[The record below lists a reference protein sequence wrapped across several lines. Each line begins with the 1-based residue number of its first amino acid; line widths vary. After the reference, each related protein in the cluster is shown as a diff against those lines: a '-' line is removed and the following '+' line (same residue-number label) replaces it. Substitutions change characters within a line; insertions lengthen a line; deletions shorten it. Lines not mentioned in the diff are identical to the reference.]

1 MIAEQLQ
8 TKKTLQN
15 KLTIAEDSGYH
26 FVKTE
31 SKFRIASDRKK
42 VQLTNNSGVPP
53 SLFWIC
59 MSLFAIMAAFFFG
72 IYAANNAQETIRSF
86 IDPTNEGRISPRV
99 VYMVGAA
106 ITIMGM
112 ILGEGLMENKPFII
126 EPTLERKV
134 NKKFVIVLIGTIA
147 YIGFQ
152 AAVTLLAR
160 PTDGDYS
167 LVYVTVGIAVFEIIL
182 GMYVLPKA
190 LLSVDWIGTNLFIR
204 FLNTRMDKYSRSAN
218 ENYRYYLNV
227 LGIYN
232 QQYSQDIQQREG
244 NENIRRAIAYYA
256 GIQVP
261 ERGNL
266 IPPFPRS
273 EYPNQS
279 NRTVERNNDVPID
292 TSNHIVSDENLNGVD
307 RTLDELL
314 SEKNRENDLTI

>member
-1 MIAEQLQ
+1 
-8 TKKTLQN
+8 
-15 KLTIAEDSGYH
+15 
-26 FVKTE
+26 
-31 SKFRIASDRKK
+31 
-42 VQLTNNSGVPP
+42 
-53 SLFWIC
+53 
-59 MSLFAIMAAFFFG
+59 
-72 IYAANNAQETIRSF
+72 
-86 IDPTNEGRISPRV
+86 
-99 VYMVGAA
+99 MVGAA

-190 LLSVDWIGTNLFIR
+190 LLSVDWIGTNLFLR
-204 FLNTRMDKYSRSAN
+204 YLNTRLDKYSRSAN

-232 QQYSQDIQQREG
+232 QQYPQDIQQREG

-266 IPPFPRS
+266 IPPSPRS
-273 EYPNQS
+273 EYANLS
-279 NRTVERNNDVPID
+279 NRTVTRNNNATID
-292 TSNHIVSDENLNGVD
+292 TTDQLASEENLSGVD

-314 SEKNRENDLTI
+314 SEKNRDNDLTI